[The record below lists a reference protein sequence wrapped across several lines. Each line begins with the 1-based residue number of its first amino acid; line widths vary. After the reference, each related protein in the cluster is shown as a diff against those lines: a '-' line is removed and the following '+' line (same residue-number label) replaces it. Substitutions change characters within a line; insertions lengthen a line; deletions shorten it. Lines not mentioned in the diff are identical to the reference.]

1 MKASSRKQK
10 GKQFENYVA
19 NTLHKLLYTINRPY
33 REYIDQYANAPMILE
48 QIKPNRNKASGSA
61 FNEIGDI
68 YIPIPI
74 LTYML
79 DTHNA
84 LMFFECKKWRQIDFR
99 HLFQSLNVIASIVKK
114 DVVATYQ
121 WILNAYPNMPSNVK
135 YILAILVCAQHK
147 DSKLYATP
155 VVFDA
160 RNRNLTTN
168 VAIIIEHET
177 LLPNQLPHIRY
188 EKGGIQIRVY
198 QFADYISAILSA
210 T

>member
-19 NTLHKLLYTINRPY
+19 NTLHKLLYTINKPY
-33 REYIDQYANAPMILE
+33 RQYIDQHANVPIILE
-48 QIKPNRNKASGSA
+48 QIKSNRNKTSGSA

-79 DTHNA
+79 DTYNT
-84 LMFFECKKWRQIDFR
+84 LMFFECKKWRQVDFR
-99 HLFQSLNVIASIVKK
+99 HLFQSLNVIVNIVKN
-114 DVVATYQ
+114 DIVATYQ
-121 WILNAYPNMPSNVK
+121 WILKAYPNMPNNVK
-135 YILAILVCAQHK
+135 YILAILVFAQHK

-155 VVFDA
+155 VVFGV
-160 RNRNLTTN
+160 RNRNQALDN
-168 VAIIIEHET
+168 NIIVDHET
-177 LLPNQLPHIRY
+177 LLPKQLSHIRY
-188 EKGGIQIRVY
+188 EKDNVQIRIY
-198 QFADYISAILSA
+198 QFADYISTILSA